1 MSSRALPSPATA
13 LNGGPAGR
21 TSFSKPALVA
31 LFTAGYLAAYLLP
44 TVVGRVADSLALS
57 PTQAGL
63 VGSALLLSSATA
75 GLTLATRVERI
86 GARRAARS
94 GLLLAAVGYGTAAL
108 ASTVPLVVAGA
119 MIGGFGSGTATAVA
133 ATGIAAQKDPHRAST
148 LGLLSVSALA
158 GALYLTIPRISPSG
172 HILPFAALALTA
184 LSVWPVTRH
193 LAGPAT
199 PDNCAA
205 PAPKSPLP
213 FARSG
218 AVLAAV
224 IVCWSMAQNSLWGVS
239 SRIGTEQA
247 GLSEVAVGSVFAVAL
262 GAGLLG
268 VIGAG
273 ALGARI
279 GRALPIG
286 AGTAAIA
293 CCIALSA
300 RAEGLATFAGG
311 EIAWNTLYPVVL
323 SYLLGLAASLD
334 PRGRWAV
341 LVGSASSLGTACGPL
356 VGSSLSQSVG
366 FPVMGATLA
375 VLLLLL
381 AVPLT
386 AVALHTGG
394 RPLFAGAARR
404 RSGAP
409 VGAMVPP
416 SGLPEQPVVEIEVP
430 AAMEEAQPDPVQA
443 GFTQVQ
449 PAQSAPVTR
458 PASFS
463 GRGSGGCP
471 PGERSTTAGPRS
483 AGAQS
488 SNSYAS
494 TSAM

>member
-1 MSSRALPSPATA
+1 MSSRAP
-13 LNGGPAGR
+13 R
-21 TSFSKPALVA
+21 PALIA

-44 TVVGRVADSLALS
+44 TVVGRLADSLRLS

-63 VGSALLLSSATA
+63 IGSALLLSSATA
-75 GLTLATRVERI
+75 GFTLAARVERV
-86 GARRAARS
+86 GAARAARA

-108 ASTVPLVVAGA
+108 STVVPLVVAGA

-148 LGLLSVSALA
+148 LGLLTVSALA
-158 GALYLTIPRISPSG
+158 GALYLTIPRISPTG
-172 HILPFAALALTA
+172 HALPFAALAVTA
-184 LSVWPVTRH
+184 VAVWPATRR
-193 LAGPAT
+193 LSGPAGP
-199 PDNCAA
+199 DNSPAQ
-205 PAPKSPLP
+205 APKSPLP

-218 AVLAAV
+218 MALAMV

-239 SRIGTEQA
+239 SRIGTVQA

-273 ALGARI
+273 ALGTRL

-293 CCIALSA
+293 GCIALSA
-300 RAEGLATFAGG
+300 RADGLATFATG

-356 VGSSLSQSVG
+356 VGSSLSQAVG
-366 FPVMGATLA
+366 FPAMGAALA
-375 VLLLLL
+375 TALLLL

-409 VGAMVPP
+409 VGAIVPP
-416 SGLPEQPVVEIEVP
+416 SGVLEQPVVEITAIEMP
-430 AAMEEAQPDPVQA
+430 AVAQALPEPVQDE
-443 GFTQVQ
+443 F
-449 PAQSAPVTR
+449 
-458 PASFS
+458 
-463 GRGSGGCP
+463 
-471 PGERSTTAGPRS
+471 TTAGP
-483 AGAQS
+483 AGTQPVMS
-488 SNSYAS
+488 SSGYAS
-494 TSAM
+494 TSAR

>member
-1 MSSRALPSPATA
+1 MSSRTP
-13 LNGGPAGR
+13 R
-21 TSFSKPALVA
+21 PALIA
-31 LFTAGYLAAYLLP
+31 LFAAGYLAAYLLP
-44 TVVGRVADSLALS
+44 TVVGRLADSLRLN

-63 VGSALLLSSATA
+63 IGSALLLSSATA
-75 GLTLATRVERI
+75 GLTLATRVEQI
-86 GARRAARS
+86 GARRAARA

-108 ASTVPLVVAGA
+108 ASSVPLVVAGA
-119 MIGGFGSGTATAVA
+119 MLGGFGSGTATAVA

-158 GALYLTIPRISPSG
+158 GALYLTIPRISTG
-172 HILPFAALALTA
+172 HGLPFAALALTA
-184 LSVWPVTRH
+184 LCVWPATH
-193 LAGPAT
+193 FLAAPAGP
-199 PDNCAA
+199 DNSAA

-213 FARSG
+213 YARSG
-218 AVLAAV
+218 MVLAAV

-239 SRIGTEQA
+239 SRIGTQQA
-247 GLSEVAVGSVFAVAL
+247 GLSEIAVGSVFAIGL

-268 VIGAG
+268 VMGAG
-273 ALGARI
+273 ALGARL
-279 GRALPIG
+279 GRAVPIG

-300 RAEGLATFAGG
+300 RADGLGSFAAG

-356 VGSSLSQSVG
+356 VGSSLSQSAG
-366 FPVMGATLA
+366 FPTMGAVLA

-409 VGAMVPP
+409 VGAIVPP
-416 SGLPEQPVVEIEVP
+416 SGLPEQPVYEIEVP
-430 AAMEEAQPDPVQA
+430 AAVSEAGPEPVQGA
-443 GFTQVQ
+443 Y
-449 PAQSAPVTR
+449 
-458 PASFS
+458 
-463 GRGSGGCP
+463 
-471 PGERSTTAGPRS
+471 TTAGPQRS
-483 AGAQS
+483 GGQS
-488 SNSYAS
+488 SNAYAS
-494 TSAM
+494 TSAR

>member
-1 MSSRALPSPATA
+1 MSSRTP
-13 LNGGPAGR
+13 R
-21 TSFSKPALVA
+21 PALIA

-44 TVVGRVADSLALS
+44 TVVGRLAVSLRLS
-57 PTQAGL
+57 PPQAGL
-63 VGSALLLSSATA
+63 IGSALLLSSATA
-75 GLTLATRVERI
+75 GLTLAARVERV
-86 GARRAARS
+86 GARRAARA
-94 GLLLAAVGYGTAAL
+94 GLLLATVGYGTAAL
-108 ASTVPLVVAGA
+108 SSAVPLVVAGA

-148 LGLLSVSALA
+148 LGLLTVSALA
-158 GALYLTIPRISPSG
+158 GALYLTIPRVSTG
-172 HILPFAALALTA
+172 HTLPFAALALTA
-184 LSVWPVTRH
+184 LTVWPATHR
-193 LAGPAT
+193 LDAPAGP
-199 PDNCAA
+199 DNSAA
-205 PAPKSPLP
+205 RAPKSPLP
-213 FARSG
+213 YARSG
-218 AVLAAV
+218 MVLATV

-247 GLSEVAVGSVFAVAL
+247 GLSEVAVGSVFAIAL

-268 VIGAG
+268 VLGAG

-279 GRALPIG
+279 GRAVPIG

-300 RAEGLATFAGG
+300 RADGLATFATG
-311 EIAWNTLYPVVL
+311 EIAWNVLYPVVL
-323 SYLLGLAASLD
+323 SYLLGLGASLD

-366 FPVMGATLA
+366 FPAMGAVLA

-386 AVALHTGG
+386 AVTLHTGG

-409 VGAMVPP
+409 VGAIVPP

-430 AAMEEAQPDPVQA
+430 AAIEEAQPDPVQA
-443 GFTQVQ
+443 GFT
-449 PAQSAPVTR
+449 
-458 PASFS
+458 
-463 GRGSGGCP
+463 
-471 PGERSTTAGPRS
+471 TAGPRQES
-483 AGAQS
+483 QSDQAVRTVQS
-488 SNSYAS
+488 SNAYAS

>member
-1 MSSRALPSPATA
+1 MSSRAP
-13 LNGGPAGR
+13 R
-21 TSFSKPALVA
+21 PALIA

-44 TVVGRVADSLALS
+44 TVVGRLADSLRLS

-63 VGSALLLSSATA
+63 IGSALLLSSAGA
-75 GLTLATRVERI
+75 GFTLAARVERI
-86 GARRAARS
+86 GARRAARA
-94 GLLLAAVGYGTAAL
+94 GLLLATAGYGTAAL
-108 ASTVPLVVAGA
+108 STSLPLVVAGA

-158 GALYLTIPRISPSG
+158 GALYLSIPRISPTG
-172 HILPFAALALTA
+172 HALPFAALALTA
-184 LSVWPVTRH
+184 LAVWPATRR
-193 LAGPAT
+193 LSDPANEDT
-199 PDNCAA
+199 VPTHTHADPA
-205 PAPKSPLP
+205 APKSPLP
-213 FARSG
+213 HARSG
-218 AVLAAV
+218 AALAAV

-239 SRIGTEQA
+239 SRIGTVQA
-247 GLSEVAVGSVFAVAL
+247 GLSEVTVGSVFAIAL

-268 VIGAG
+268 VVGAG
-273 ALGARI
+273 ALGTRM

-293 CCIALSA
+293 CCIAVSA
-300 RAEGLATFAGG
+300 RAEGLATFATG

-356 VGSSLSQSVG
+356 VGSSLSQAVG
-366 FPVMGATLA
+366 FPAMGAALA
-375 VLLLLL
+375 TVLLLL

-409 VGAMVPP
+409 VGATVPP
-416 SGLPEQPVVEIEVP
+416 SGLLEQPVVEVELHPLETP
-430 AAMEEAQPDPVQA
+430 AATVH
-443 GFTQVQ
+443 
-449 PAQSAPVTR
+449 TR
-458 PASFS
+458 DEF
-463 GRGSGGCP
+463 
-471 PGERSTTAGPRS
+471 TTAGPD
-483 AGAQS
+483 GLQPEMS
-488 SNSYAS
+488 SSGYAS
-494 TSAM
+494 TSAR

>member
-1 MSSRALPSPATA
+1 M
-13 LNGGPAGR
+13 
-21 TSFSKPALVA
+21 A

-44 TVVGRVADSLALS
+44 TVVGRLADSLRLS

-63 VGSALLLSSATA
+63 AGSALLLSSATA
-75 GLTLATRVERI
+75 GFTLASRVERV
-86 GARRAARS
+86 GARRAARA

-108 ASTVPLVVAGA
+108 SASIPLVVAGA
-119 MIGGFGSGTATAVA
+119 MLGGFGSGTATAVA

-148 LGLLSVSALA
+148 LGLLTVSALA

-172 HILPFAALALTA
+172 HALPFAALAVTA
-184 LSVWPVTRH
+184 LAVWPATNR
-193 LAGPAT
+193 LSDPAGP
-199 PDNCAA
+199 DNSAA

-213 FARSG
+213 YARSG
-218 AVLAAV
+218 LVLATV

-239 SRIGTEQA
+239 SRIGTDQA

-273 ALGARI
+273 ALGARL

-300 RAEGLATFAGG
+300 RADGLATFATG

-366 FPVMGATLA
+366 FPTMGAALA
-375 VLLLLL
+375 AALLLL

-386 AVALHTGG
+386 GVALHTGG
-394 RPLFAGAARR
+394 RPLFAAAARR

-409 VGAMVPP
+409 VGAFVPP
-416 SGLPEQPVVEIEVP
+416 TAVPEQPVVEIEVP
-430 AAMEEAQPDPVQA
+430 AGELGPVQA
-443 GFTQVQ
+443 EFTTPEEAPLPVQ
-449 PAQSAPVTR
+449 EPVQEPAQPSK
-458 PASFS
+458 
-463 GRGSGGCP
+463 
-471 PGERSTTAGPRS
+471 
-483 AGAQS
+483 
-488 SNSYAS
+488 SYAS
-494 TSAM
+494 TSAR

>member
-1 MSSRALPSPATA
+1 MSSRAP
-13 LNGGPAGR
+13 R
-21 TSFSKPALVA
+21 PALPALIA

-44 TVVGRVADSLALS
+44 TVVGRLAAGLHLS

-63 VGSALLLSSATA
+63 MGSALLLSSATA
-75 GLTLATRVERI
+75 GLVLAARVERI
-86 GARRAARS
+86 GARRAARA

-108 ASTVPLVVAGA
+108 TATVPLVVAGA

-158 GALYLTIPRISPSG
+158 GALYLTLPRISDG
-172 HILPFAALALTA
+172 HGLPFAALAATA
-184 LSVWPVTRH
+184 LAVWPATSR
-193 LAGPAT
+193 LAGAAT
-199 PDNCAA
+199 PDNRAA
-205 PAPKSPLP
+205 QAPRSPLP
-213 FARSG
+213 HARSG
-218 AVLAAV
+218 LVLAGTL
-224 IVCWSMAQNSLWGVS
+224 VCWSMAQNSLWGVS

-273 ALGARI
+273 ALGVRA

-286 AGTAAIA
+286 VGTAAIA

-300 RAEGLATFAGG
+300 RADGLASFATG

-356 VGSSLSQSVG
+356 VGSSLSQAAG
-366 FPVMGATLA
+366 FPAMGTMLA
-375 VLLLLL
+375 VALLLL

-386 AVALHTGG
+386 AVTLHTGG

-404 RSGAP
+404 HSGAP
-409 VGAMVPP
+409 VGAVVPP
-416 SGLPEQPVVEIEVP
+416 SGVPEMPVVEIEVP
-430 AAMEEAQPDPVQA
+430 AVVAEALPDPVQ
-443 GFTQVQ
+443 GEFT
-449 PAQSAPVTR
+449 T
-458 PASFS
+458 
-463 GRGSGGCP
+463 
-471 PGERSTTAGPRS
+471 STTAGPS
-483 AGAQS
+483 GVQPEMS
-488 SNSYAS
+488 SSSYAS
-494 TSAM
+494 TSAR

>member
-1 MSSRALPSPATA
+1 MSSRTP
-13 LNGGPAGR
+13 R
-21 TSFSKPALVA
+21 PALIA

-75 GLTLATRVERI
+75 GFTLASRVERI
-86 GARRAARS
+86 GPRRAARA
-94 GLLLAAVGYGTAAL
+94 GLLLAALGYGTAAL
-108 ASTVPLVVAGA
+108 TGTVPLVVAGA
-119 MIGGFGSGTATAVA
+119 MLGGFGSGTATAVA

-158 GALYLTIPRISPSG
+158 GALYLTIPRISTG
-172 HILPFAALALTA
+172 HAVPFAALALTA
-184 LSVWPVTRH
+184 LTVWPATNR
-193 LAGPAT
+193 LPEPAT
-199 PDNCAA
+199 EDNSPVQA
-205 PAPKSPLP
+205 PHTPLP
-213 FARSG
+213 HARSG
-218 AVLAAV
+218 MVLAAV

-247 GLSEVAVGSVFAVAL
+247 GLSEITVGSVFAVAL

-273 ALGARI
+273 ALGARL

-286 AGTAAIA
+286 LGTALIA
-293 CCIALSA
+293 CCIAVSA
-300 RAEGLATFAGG
+300 RADGLGTFATG

-356 VGSSLSQSVG
+356 VGSSLSQAVG
-366 FPVMGATLA
+366 FPVMGAALATLL
-375 VLLLLL
+375 VLLAL
-381 AVPLT
+381 PLT

-404 RSGAP
+404 SSGAP
-409 VGAMVPP
+409 VGAIVPP
-416 SGLPEQPVVEIEVP
+416 SGVPEQPVVEIEMP
-430 AAMEEAQPDPVQA
+430 AAVAEAAPDPVQGDFTAA
-443 GFTQVQ
+443 GPQART
-449 PAQSAPVTR
+449 AQS
-458 PASFS
+458 
-463 GRGSGGCP
+463 
-471 PGERSTTAGPRS
+471 
-483 AGAQS
+483 
-488 SNSYAS
+488 
-494 TSAM
+494 

>member
-1 MSSRALPSPATA
+1 MSSRAP
-13 LNGGPAGR
+13 R
-21 TSFSKPALVA
+21 PALIA

-44 TVVGRVADSLALS
+44 TVVGRLADSLRLS

-63 VGSALLLSSATA
+63 IGSTLLLSSASA
-75 GLTLATRVERI
+75 GFTLAARVERV
-86 GARRAARS
+86 GARRAARA

-108 ASTVPLVVAGA
+108 SASVPLVVAGA

-158 GALYLTIPRISPSG
+158 GALYLSIPRISPTG
-172 HILPFAALALTA
+172 HALPFAALAITA
-184 LSVWPVTRH
+184 LAVWPATHR
-193 LAGPAT
+193 LSSPAGPDT
-199 PDNCAA
+199 A
-205 PAPKSPLP
+205 PTHTHADPALKSPLP
-213 FARSG
+213 YARSG
-218 AVLAAV
+218 AALAAV

-239 SRIGTEQA
+239 SRIGTVQA
-247 GLSEVAVGSVFAVAL
+247 GLSEVTVGSVFAIAL
-262 GAGLLG
+262 GTGLLG
-268 VIGAG
+268 VVGAG
-273 ALGARI
+273 ALGTRM

-300 RAEGLATFAGG
+300 RADGLATFATG

-356 VGSSLSQSVG
+356 VGSSLSQAVG
-366 FPVMGATLA
+366 FPAMGAALA
-375 VLLLLL
+375 IALLLL
-381 AVPLT
+381 AAPLT

-416 SGLPEQPVVEIEVP
+416 SGLLEQPVVEVEIHPLEAP
-430 AAMEEAQPDPVQA
+430 AATAHTKDE
-443 GFTQVQ
+443 F
-449 PAQSAPVTR
+449 
-458 PASFS
+458 
-463 GRGSGGCP
+463 
-471 PGERSTTAGPRS
+471 TTAGP
-483 AGAQS
+483 GGLQPEMS
-488 SNSYAS
+488 SSGYAS
-494 TSAM
+494 TSAR